1 MHVYDDITTSNA
13 RTRQSLDAIEALM
26 SARHA
31 ARFHYG
37 IEDFDCQDARDYMIS
52 NHTGTV
58 FASGRWQILNVCGA
72 SGQDISVL
80 REQAG
85 EG

>member
-1 MHVYDDITTSNA
+1 MHVYDDFPTSDA
-13 RTRQSLDAIEALM
+13 RTRRSFDAIDALM

-58 FASGRWQILNVCGA
+58 FASGRWQGLNVRGA
-72 SGQDISVL
+72 SGQDIGVL